1 MTLRQQCPDSGF
13 MSASGEKIFGSDN
26 HKMIEKGVTCASFY
40 VLSLMKIWVIKTLHY
55 IVHGTLPLWSVV
67 LRQLYKFR
75 VDRIQ
80 NILCYL

>member
-40 VLSLMKIWVIKTLHY
+40 MLSLMKIWV
-55 IVHGTLPLWSVV
+55 S
-67 LRQLYKFR
+67 
-75 VDRIQ
+75 
-80 NILCYL
+80 

>member
-1 MTLRQQCPDSGF
+1 